1 MARSLHGPSRSQ
13 SPMSPSPSFSDSE
26 SRLSPPSESQETLGP
41 STSRAG
47 SPSEPRQQV
56 PLPIEEVEEDSVTC
70 LWEEC
75 GIVFTVLP
83 TLIKHIHN
91 GESLGIFQF
100 LLCFSKHR
108 DLGIVEWKSWWLS
121 GDYTRRSFLGGSD
134 RKGSSCPYQPW
145 TDAGA
150 WCWEKKYKGKNQYSW
165 FLSDDFHGRLSF
177 DI

>member
-1 MARSLHGPSRSQ
+1 MLDGSELTRPSRSQ

-75 GIVFTVLP
+75 GIVFTHLP
-83 TLIKHIHN
+83 TLIDHIHN
-91 GESLGIFQF
+91 GESLGNFQF
-100 LLCFSKHR
+100 SLCFSKHR

-121 GDYTRRSFLGGSD
+121 GAFTWRSLLGGGSD
-134 RKGSSCPYQPW
+134 GKGSSCLISLGEML
-145 TDAGA
+145 ARGVG
-150 WCWEKKYKGKNQYSW
+150 KKSTKERISILGSILMISW
-165 FLSDDFHGRLSF
+165 PS
-177 DI
+177 